1 MAYIEHETRVTNPRR
16 RRGKATRTVK
26 GRFTKRRG
34 NRRKRTASRTH
45 KRTSNGPKIKRYTVK
60 ALRKELRRR
69 GVKANSGSTR
79 RRRGSGKRSKRRTV
93 RRSNPVLIE
102 LGAVN
107 PRRRK
112 NVAKR
117 KTRRR
122 RASVARVHRRRRTN
136 VRRRRVN
143 RRRANPVAR
152 RRVHHRRRR
161 RTNAGGYRRVRRY
174 SRRRRNPVF
183 GMSGGK
189 NMLTMVAGGL
199 VGVAATKFLPTML
212 PSSITASFGSGPF
225 MGVIITAA
233 GAFAAGW
240 IAKRFMPG
248 AFADAVLFG
257 GLMQTAS
264 VALTA
269 FAPPSLASRLALSGL
284 GDIMPGNFVVP
295 QNPVTSRAVVAMPQG
310 VGAFRR
316 AFGGQR

>member
-1 MAYIEHETRVTNPRR
+1 MAYIQHETRVTNPRR
-16 RRGKATRTVK
+16 RRGTATRTAK
-26 GRFTKRRG
+26 GRFT
-34 NRRKRTASRTH
+34 RRKGNAKRKANRTH
-45 KRTSNGPKIKRYTVK
+45 KRSAGPKIKRYTVK

-69 GVKANSGSTR
+69 GVKANPSATR
-79 RRRGSGKRSKRRTV
+79 RRTGTARNKRRSTV
-93 RRSNPVLIE
+93 RQSNPVLIE

-107 PRRRK
+107 PRKRRK

-117 KTRRR
+117 KTRR

-136 VRRRRVN
+136 VRRVHH
-143 RRRANPVAR
+143 RRRRNPVA
-152 RRVHHRRRR
+152 RVHHRRRS
-161 RTNAGGYRRVRRY
+161 NARRVHHY
-174 SRRRRNPVF
+174 RRRRNPVF

-199 VGVAATKFLPTML
+199 VGVAATKFLPTLL
-212 PSSITASFGSGPF
+212 PANITGSLGGGAF
-225 MGVIITAA
+225 MGVLVTAA

-240 IAKRFMPG
+240 IAKRFAPG
-248 AFADAVLFG
+248 AFADAVMFG

-269 FAPPSLASRLALSGL
+269 FAPSTLSSRLALSGL

-295 QNPVTSRAVVAMPQG
+295 QNPVTSRAVIPMPVAQG
-310 VGAFRR
+310 MGAFRR